1 MEGKSVLA
9 SKTIWFNVLT
19 LLSLSLAA
27 VADHSLVTENPV
39 LVGGV
44 AVATALVNLGLR
56 LVTKSPIK

>member
-9 SKTIWFNVLT
+9 SKTVWFNVLT

-56 LVTKSPIK
+56 LVTKTPIK